1 VTPLAA
7 TMLAAKTNI
16 LAQPGTTA
24 FLVIFGMAVI
34 LVFVFR
40 SMTKHLRKVQDAA
53 RAEAEAAE
61 REKAELRRDADE

>member
-1 VTPLAA
+1 MTPLAA
-7 TMLAAKTNI
+7 IVLAAQPNI

-40 SMTKHLRKVQDAA
+40 SMAKHLRKVQDAA
-53 RAEAEAAE
+53 RTEDEAAE
-61 REKAELRRDADE
+61 REKADVRRDGDG